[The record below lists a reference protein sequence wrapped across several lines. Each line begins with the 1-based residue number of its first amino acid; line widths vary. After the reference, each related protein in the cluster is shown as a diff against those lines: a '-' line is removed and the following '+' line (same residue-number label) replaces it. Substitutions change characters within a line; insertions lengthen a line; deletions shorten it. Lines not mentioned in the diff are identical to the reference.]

1 MCGRLHVHD
10 AGPGGHGVPGHP
22 YGTGRQRGQPG
33 PHADGVGGQRS
44 PGADPH
50 GPGHQ
55 SHRQAVLHAHV
66 LLQPG
71 VTGPAAPARDT
82 RRAMVRA
89 PRPILR
95 GQQMAGAG
103 VGGGREW
110 VGIRG
115 WKGRGV
121 RTVTWTQRG

>member
-10 AGPGGHGVPGHP
+10 AGPGRHGVPGHP
-22 YGTGRQRGQPG
+22 YGTRRQRGQPG

-71 VTGPAAPARDT
+71 VTGLAAPARDT
-82 RRAMVRA
+82 RKYSTASS
-89 PRPILR
+89 
-95 GQQMAGAG
+95 GAG
-103 VGGGREW
+103 TGTDTAWTANGRS
-110 VGIRG
+110 GS
-115 WKGRGV
+115 GRGEGV
-121 RTVTWTQRG
+121 EGEGGKDCDVDTTWLV